1 MNRNDLVAK
10 AKSYIGYW
18 GNPNQFT
25 KWYSKD
31 NKTHAWCGM
40 FVKYVFKKDFNC
52 DWLDKC
58 KNFAYVP
65 TIVQWAKDMKYW
77 TTDYKKAKAGDLV
90 VYNWYPS
97 KKNHY
102 SHVGIVEKQ
111 KTGGLQSCEGNTTSG
126 TKKNCV
132 ASKGRGKKYIAG
144 VILLPYVEQFNL
156 TRVLKAKKSKGKWVC
171 GSKGNDVKE
180 LQKELQKR
188 DYNIGKDGI
197 DGKFGNSTRNAVLKF
212 QKDNKL
218 AQDGEVGKNTAHKL
232 GWLWK
237 GK

>member
-1 MNRNDLVAK
+1 MNRNDVINK
-10 AKSYIGYW
+10 SKSYLGYQ

-25 KWYSKD
+25 RWYCKD

-40 FVKYVFKKDFNC
+40 FVDYIFKFDLKC

-65 TIVQWAKDMKYW
+65 TIVSWAKEMKYW
-77 TTDYKKAKAGDLV
+77 NTDYKKAKAGDLII
-90 VYNWYPS
+90 YNWYPE

-111 KTGGLQSCEGNTTSG
+111 KSGGVQSIEGNTTSG

-132 ASKGRGKKYIAG
+132 AQKSRAKKYIAG
-144 VILLPYVEQFNL
+144 VILLPYHDEEKFNL
-156 TRVLKAKKSKGKWVC
+156 TRLLKKGC
-171 GSKGNDVKE
+171 KGADVKE
-180 LQKELQKR
+180 LQKTL
-188 DYNIGKDGI
+188 GGLSVDGI
-197 DGKFGNSTRNAVLKF
+197 FGSKTDSKVRAFQKSKKLQVDGK
-212 QKDNKL
+212 
-218 AQDGEVGKNTAHKL
+218 VGKNTAHAL

>member
-1 MNRNDLVAK
+1 MNRTDVVNDARK
-10 AKSYIGYW
+10 YIGYV
-18 GNPNQFT
+18 GNPNIFT
-25 KWYSKD
+25 KWYCKD
-31 NKTHAWCGM
+31 NKAHAFCGM
-40 FVKYVFKKDFNC
+40 FVDYVFKHDLKSN
-52 DWLDKC
+52 WLDKC

-111 KTGGLQSCEGNTTSG
+111 KTGGLQSCEGNTTKG

-156 TRVLKAKKSKGKWVC
+156 TRLLKKGC
-171 GSKGNDVKE
+171 KGADVKE
-180 LQKELQKR
+180 LQKTLGGLTCDGIFGDKTLAKVKAFQKKKKLAV
-188 DYNIGKDGI
+188 DGKVGKD
-197 DGKFGNSTRNAVLKF
+197 
-212 QKDNKL
+212 
-218 AQDGEVGKNTAHKL
+218 TAHAL
-232 GWLWK
+232 GWLYK

>member
-1 MNRNDLVAK
+1 MIRSEVVAK
-10 AKSYIGYW
+10 AKSYIKYW

-40 FVKYVFKKDFNC
+40 FVDYVFKKDFNC
-52 DWLDKC
+52 DWLDSC
-58 KNFAYVP
+58 SNFAYVP
-65 TIVQWAKDMKYW
+65 TIVQWAKNKKYW

-90 VYNWYPS
+90 IYNWYPE

-111 KTGGLQSCEGNTTSG
+111 KTGGIQSVEGNTTSG

-144 VILLPYVEQFNL
+144 VILLPYKDEEKFNL
-156 TRVLKAKKSKGKWVC
+156 KRLLKKGCKGDDVL
-171 GSKGNDVKE
+171 E
-180 LQKELQKR
+180 LQKELNKR
-188 DYNIGKDGI
+188 GYKGKNKKKLTEDKI
-197 DGKFGNSTRNAVLKF
+197 FGDNVAYAVGKF

-218 AQDGEVGKNTAHKL
+218 ADDKKVGKNTAHKL

>member
-65 TIVQWAKDMKYW
+65 TIVSWAKTMKYW
-77 TTDYKKAKAGDLV
+77 DTNYKNAKAGDLV
-90 VYNWYPS
+90 VYNWYPD

-102 SHVGIVEKQ
+102 SHVGIVEKV
-111 KTGGLQSCEGNTTSG
+111 TSGGIQSIEGNTTSG
-126 TKKNCV
+126 SKSNCV
-132 ASKGRGKKYIAG
+132 AEKSRGKKYVAG
-144 VILLPYVEQFNL
+144 IVRLPFVDQFNL
-156 TRVLKAKKSKGKWVC
+156 TRLLKQGCKGA
-171 GSKGNDVKE
+171 DVGE
-180 LQKELQKR
+180 LQKTLNANG
-188 DYNIGKDGI
+188 YNCGKVDKI
-197 DGKFGNSTRNAVLKF
+197 FGTKTANSTAKW
-212 QKDNKL
+212 QKDHGLVADKK
-218 AQDGEVGKNTAHKL
+218 VGKNTAHSL

>member
-1 MNRNDLVAK
+1 MNRNDIVAK

-111 KTGGLQSCEGNTTSG
+111 KSGGLQSCEGNTTKG

-156 TRVLKAKKSKGKWVC
+156 TRTLKKGCK
-171 GSKGNDVKE
+171 GSDVKE
-180 LQKELQKR
+180 LQKALGIKA
-188 DYNIGKDGI
+188 DGIFGDGKD
-197 DGKFGNSTRNAVLKF
+197 KKNSTYLAVKKF
-212 QKDNKL
+212 QKAHKL
-218 AQDGEVGKNTAHKL
+218 KVDGIVGKNTAHAL

>member
-1 MNRNDLVAK
+1 MKIMNRSELVSK
-10 AKSYIGYW
+10 AKSYIKYW

-40 FVKYVFKKDFNC
+40 FVDYVFKKDFGC
-52 DWLDKC
+52 TWLDDC

-65 TIVQWAKDMKYW
+65 TIVEWGKKKGYW
-77 TTDYKKAKAGDLV
+77 TTSYTKAKAGDIV
-90 VYNWYPS
+90 IYNWYPD

-111 KTGGLQSCEGNTTSG
+111 KSGGLQSVEGNTTNSTG
-126 TKKNCV
+126 KSNCV

-144 VILLPYVEQFNL
+144 VILLPYQDQYNL
-156 TRVLKAKKSKGKWVC
+156 TRLLKQGCKGA
-171 GSKGNDVKE
+171 DVGE
-180 LQKELQKR
+180 LQKELNAR
-188 DYNIGKDGI
+188 GYNCGKVDKI
-197 DGKFGNSTRNAVLKF
+197 FGSKTGNAVAKF
-212 QKDNKL
+212 QKASKIAVDKK
-218 AQDGEVGKNTAHKL
+218 VGKNTAHAL
-232 GWLWK
+232 GWLYK

>member
-1 MNRNDLVAK
+1 MNRTDVVNDARK
-10 AKSYIGYW
+10 YIGYV
-18 GNPNQFT
+18 GNPNIFT
-25 KWYSKD
+25 KWYCKD
-31 NKTHAWCGM
+31 NKAHAFCGM
-40 FVKYVFKKDFNC
+40 FVDYVFKHDLKC

-90 VYNWYPS
+90 VYNWYPE

-144 VILLPYVEQFNL
+144 VILLPYKDEEKYNL
-156 TRVLKAKKSKGKWVC
+156 KRLLKKGC
-171 GSKGNDVKE
+171 KGNDVKE
-180 LQKELQKR
+180 LQKTL
-188 DYNIGKDGI
+188 GGLSVDGI
-197 DGKFGNSTRNAVLKF
+197 FGDKTLTKVKAFQKSKKLAVDGK
-212 QKDNKL
+212 
-218 AQDGEVGKNTAHKL
+218 VGKNTAHAL

>member
-1 MNRNDLVAK
+1 MNRNDLVSK
-10 AKSYIGYW
+10 AKSYIKYW

-25 KWYSKD
+25 KWYCKD

-40 FVKYVFKKDFNC
+40 FVDYVFKKDFGC
-52 DWLDKC
+52 TWLDDC

-65 TIVQWAKDMKYW
+65 TIVEWGKKKGYW
-77 TTDYKKAKAGDLV
+77 TTSYTKAKAGDLV
-90 VYNWYPS
+90 IYNWYPE

-111 KTGGLQSCEGNTTSG
+111 KSGGLQSVEGNTTNSLG
-126 TKKNCV
+126 KKNCV

-144 VILLPYVEQFNL
+144 VILLPYKDEEKYNL
-156 TRVLKAKKSKGKWVC
+156 KRLLKKGC
-171 GSKGNDVKE
+171 KGNDVKE
-180 LQKELQKR
+180 LQKVL
-188 DYNIGKDGI
+188 GGLSVDGI
-197 DGKFGNSTRNAVLKF
+197 FGDKTLDKVKTFQKNKKLAVDGK
-212 QKDNKL
+212 
-218 AQDGEVGKNTAHKL
+218 VGKNTAHAL

>member
-1 MNRNDLVAK
+1 MKIMNRSELVKK
-10 AKSYIGYW
+10 AKSYIKYW

-40 FVKYVFKKDFNC
+40 FVDYVFKKDFGC
-52 DWLDKC
+52 TWLDDC

-65 TIVQWAKDMKYW
+65 TIVEWGKKKGWW
-77 TTDYKKAKAGDLV
+77 TTSYTKAKAGDIV
-90 VYNWYPS
+90 IYNWYPD

-111 KTGGLQSCEGNTTSG
+111 KSGGLQSVEGNTTNSVG
-126 TKKNCV
+126 KKNCV

-144 VILLPYVEQFNL
+144 VILLPYQDQYNL
-156 TRVLKAKKSKGKWVC
+156 TRLLKKGCK
-171 GSKGNDVKE
+171 GSDVKE
-180 LQKELQKR
+180 MQKVVGTKA
-188 DYNIGKDGI
+188 DGI
-197 DGKFGNSTRNAVLKF
+197 F
-212 QKDNKL
+212 
-218 AQDGEVGKNTAHKL
+218 GKNTLSKLKTWQKNHGLKVDGIVGRDTAHSF
-232 GWLWK
+232 GWLFK

>member
-1 MNRNDLVAK
+1 MNRNDIVAK

-144 VILLPYVEQFNL
+144 VILLPYKDEEKYNL
-156 TRVLKAKKSKGKWVC
+156 KRLLKKGC
-171 GSKGNDVKE
+171 KGNDVKE
-180 LQKELQKR
+180 LQKTL
-188 DYNIGKDGI
+188 GGLSVDGI
-197 DGKFGNSTRNAVLKF
+197 FGAKTLAKVKAFQKSKKLAVDGK
-212 QKDNKL
+212 
-218 AQDGEVGKNTAHKL
+218 VGKNTAHAL

>member
-1 MNRNDLVAK
+1 MNRTDIVNK
-10 AKSYIGYW
+10 SRSYIKYW

-25 KWYSKD
+25 KWYCKD

-40 FVKYVFKKDFNC
+40 FVDYVFKKDFKC
-52 DWLDKC
+52 DWLDGC

-65 TIVQWAKDMKYW
+65 TIVQWAKDKKYW

-90 VYNWYPS
+90 IYNWYPE

-144 VILLPYVEQFNL
+144 VVLLPYADQFNL
-156 TRVLKAKKSKGKWVC
+156 TRLLKKGCK
-171 GSKGNDVKE
+171 GSDVKE
-180 LQKELQKR
+180 LQKTL
-188 DYNIGKDGI
+188 GGLSVDGI
-197 DGKFGNSTRNAVLKF
+197 FGAKTETKVKTFQKKKKLAVDGK
-212 QKDNKL
+212 
-218 AQDGEVGKNTAHKL
+218 VGKNTAHAL

>member
-1 MNRNDLVAK
+1 MNRTDLIKK
-10 AKSYIGYW
+10 ARSYIKYW

-25 KWYSKD
+25 KWYCKD

-40 FVKYVFKKDFNC
+40 FVDYVFKKDFKC

-90 VYNWYPS
+90 VYNWYPE

-111 KTGGLQSCEGNTTSG
+111 KVGGLQSCEGNTTNSLG
-126 TKKNCV
+126 KKNCV

-144 VILLPYVEQFNL
+144 VILLPYNDEEKYNL
-156 TRVLKAKKSKGKWVC
+156 KRLLKKGC
-171 GSKGNDVKE
+171 KGADVKE
-180 LQKELQKR
+180 LQKTLGGLTCDGVFGDKTYKKVRTFQKSKK
-188 DYNIGKDGI
+188 ISV
-197 DGKFGNSTRNAVLKF
+197 DGK
-212 QKDNKL
+212 
-218 AQDGEVGKNTAHKL
+218 VGRDTAHAL
-232 GWLWK
+232 GWLYK

>member
-1 MNRNDLVAK
+1 MKRNDLLNK
-10 AKSYIGYW
+10 AKSYIGYQ

-25 KWYSKD
+25 RWYCKD

-40 FVKYVFKKDFNC
+40 FVKYVFKADMKS

-58 KNFAYVP
+58 SNFAYVP
-65 TIVQWAKDMKYW
+65 TIVSWAKSMGYW
-77 TTDYKKAKAGDLV
+77 TTSYTKAKAGDLV
-90 VYNWYPS
+90 VYNWYPE

-111 KTGGLQSCEGNTTSG
+111 KSGGLQSCEGNTTSG

-144 VILLPYVEQFNL
+144 VILLPYEEDQYNL
-156 TRVLKAKKSKGKWVC
+156 TRLLKKGC
-171 GSKGNDVKE
+171 KGADVKE
-180 LQKELQKR
+180 LQKTL
-188 DYNIGKDGI
+188 GGLSVDGI
-197 DGKFGNSTRNAVLKF
+197 FGDKTLKKVKAFQKAHKLSVDGK
-212 QKDNKL
+212 
-218 AQDGEVGKNTAHKL
+218 VGKNTAHAL
-232 GWLWK
+232 GWLYK

>member
-1 MNRNDLVAK
+1 MKIMNRSELVSK
-10 AKSYIGYW
+10 AKSYVKYW

-40 FVKYVFKKDFNC
+40 FVDYVFKKDFGC
-52 DWLDKC
+52 TWLDDC

-65 TIVQWAKDMKYW
+65 TIVEWGKKKGWW
-77 TTDYKKAKAGDLV
+77 TTSYTKAKAGDIV
-90 VYNWYPS
+90 IYNWYPD

-111 KTGGLQSCEGNTTSG
+111 KSGGLQSVEGNTTNSVG
-126 TKKNCV
+126 KKNCV

-144 VILLPYVEQFNL
+144 VILLPYQDQYNL
-156 TRVLKAKKSKGKWVC
+156 TRLLKKGCK
-171 GSKGNDVKE
+171 GSDVKE
-180 LQKELQKR
+180 MQKVVGTKA
-188 DYNIGKDGI
+188 DGV
-197 DGKFGNSTRNAVLKF
+197 F
-212 QKDNKL
+212 
-218 AQDGEVGKNTAHKL
+218 GKNTLAKVKTWQKNHGLKVDGIVGKDTAHSF
-232 GWLWK
+232 GWLFK

>member
-1 MNRNDLVAK
+1 MNRNDVINK
-10 AKSYIGYW
+10 AKSYLGYQ
-18 GNPNQFT
+18 GNPNIFT
-25 KWYSKD
+25 RWYCLD

-40 FVKYVFKKDFNC
+40 FVKYIFKHDLKC
-52 DWLDKC
+52 DWLDGC

-144 VILLPYVEQFNL
+144 VILLPYVEQFDL
-156 TRVLKAKKSKGKWVC
+156 TRVLKKGCK
-171 GSKGNDVKE
+171 GSDVKE
-180 LQKELQKR
+180 LQKALSIKA
-188 DYNIGKDGI
+188 DGIFGDGKD
-197 DGKFGNSTRNAVLKF
+197 KKNSTYLAVKKF
-212 QKDNKL
+212 QKAHKL
-218 AQDGEVGKNTAHKL
+218 KVDGIVGKNTAHAL